1 MDNYQKGVGTTFDED
16 NIEDEEATE
25 TAIEEYFAKCL
36 GRKETRFFKWCGW
49 RLY

>member
-25 TAIEEYFAKCL
+25 TDEDPQFY
-36 GRKETRFFKWCGW
+36 
-49 RLY
+49 YD